1 MLKRPKLIRKAA
13 VPVLRR
19 FGDLVARVVG
29 SSVARFGLATAEN
42 FTRCWYIVA
51 VVLISAF
58 ILVGTEQGREAILAT
73 AELPSSRS
81 FVDFS
86 TVFIETAAAVGALSL
101 LVYLATVFSNF
112 LIAQSRP
119 AVADPADLYAAYHSP
134 ALIGLFAWFVPA
146 ILFQQ
151 HGSFIAPAVSMPA
164 AARLLFGLP
173 PALIILYARDYA
185 RFQTYLE
192 YWKRTH
198 EVLRSRPANPRAR
211 HALSRLRATILA
223 FCAIALIAV
232 VASLAVNRLL
242 ILAIFYWLGFLVA
255 DYFLYSSSKPPRT
268 AWAVV
273 AALAAVVLGWS
284 MSSTT
289 RIQGVVADIFP
300 FINWIVLHTV
310 DWIRPNWLSAT
321 DFDWIYAPYL
331 QVLSFLSGSAA
342 AFLFSIDFWLGLG
355 FVITWLSWRIH
366 WSRDRQVAAFFIFLI
381 FAWRFFTGPFNIED
395 VRLLDT
401 APKAPAAEDIVV
413 HAGKWLEAR
422 RAKIAAVDKY
432 PVFIVNSDGGGIRA
446 AYWTAALLAALQD
459 RDPTFA
465 DHVFAISSVSGGSLG
480 AALFAAMVKVSDQT
494 KKSPCAD
501 YFEFYRQQN
510 FADLRWQACAF
521 VALHRDFLASPLAAM
536 LVPDLARNILPVDA
550 PDDRAA
556 ALEKS
561 FEASWYWV
569 SKRKTFSNDF
579 ADLWDGAAAL
589 QVPALLLNSTDATS
603 GKRMV
608 LSNVRLTPQAD
619 RIDLGAVLG
628 SRHLRLSTAVLL
640 SARFPAISPAGWLPE
655 GNDPRRGYLIVDGG
669 YVDNSGTLTATEALN
684 ALTVAIAPDKSLLDR
699 IVPVALMISND
710 PAPQGPADAASTAAA
725 PDSFSRSLMGSLITP
740 VETLDS
746 IRQTQTISLKRQYA
760 ETIRKHNGLVFDDL
774 RLHSGDTQ
782 FPLGWTLAPGT
793 MEAMDRQI
801 AGMAANPASDFA
813 RTLLLLSNSR

>member
-321 DFDWIYAPYL
+321 DFD
-331 QVLSFLSGSAA
+331 
-342 AFLFSIDFWLGLG
+342 
-355 FVITWLSWRIH
+355 
-366 WSRDRQVAAFFIFLI
+366 
-381 FAWRFFTGPFNIED
+381 
-395 VRLLDT
+395 
-401 APKAPAAEDIVV
+401 
-413 HAGKWLEAR
+413 
-422 RAKIAAVDKY
+422 
-432 PVFIVNSDGGGIRA
+432 
-446 AYWTAALLAALQD
+446 
-459 RDPTFA
+459 
-465 DHVFAISSVSGGSLG
+465 
-480 AALFAAMVKVSDQT
+480 
-494 KKSPCAD
+494 
-501 YFEFYRQQN
+501 
-510 FADLRWQACAF
+510 
-521 VALHRDFLASPLAAM
+521 
-536 LVPDLARNILPVDA
+536 
-550 PDDRAA
+550 
-556 ALEKS
+556 
-561 FEASWYWV
+561 
-569 SKRKTFSNDF
+569 
-579 ADLWDGAAAL
+579 
-589 QVPALLLNSTDATS
+589 
-603 GKRMV
+603 
-608 LSNVRLTPQAD
+608 
-619 RIDLGAVLG
+619 
-628 SRHLRLSTAVLL
+628 
-640 SARFPAISPAGWLPE
+640 
-655 GNDPRRGYLIVDGG
+655 
-669 YVDNSGTLTATEALN
+669 
-684 ALTVAIAPDKSLLDR
+684 
-699 IVPVALMISND
+699 
-710 PAPQGPADAASTAAA
+710 
-725 PDSFSRSLMGSLITP
+725 
-740 VETLDS
+740 
-746 IRQTQTISLKRQYA
+746 
-760 ETIRKHNGLVFDDL
+760 
-774 RLHSGDTQ
+774 
-782 FPLGWTLAPGT
+782 
-793 MEAMDRQI
+793 
-801 AGMAANPASDFA
+801 
-813 RTLLLLSNSR
+813 